1 MAAHSTA
8 TDNLRDLELALQR
21 AQVDLARETARMR
34 CGAACPTVGVTFA
47 CAAASASVRR
57 ARYSQPEPLHA
68 VLACMPGCSNSAKA
82 TRQCQADVYISHL
95 DEQLVS
101 SRGDCARRLREREEY
116 FTLER
121 FENACLSLAE
131 MLEADPH
138 KRLEETVQGVW
149 KDVEERVE

>member
-1 MAAHSTA
+1 
-8 TDNLRDLELALQR
+8 
-21 AQVDLARETARMR
+21 
-34 CGAACPTVGVTFA
+34 
-47 CAAASASVRR
+47 
-57 ARYSQPEPLHA
+57 
-68 VLACMPGCSNSAKA
+68 
-82 TRQCQADVYISHL
+82 
-95 DEQLVS
+95 
-101 SRGDCARRLREREEY
+101 LREREEY